1 MFRDGGFIVFVGL
14 FVVGKQW
21 FTSSV
26 LSSGIS
32 GGGTSELNQKNG
44 GFYWF

>member
-1 MFRDGGFIVFVGL
+1 MFRDGGFIGFVGL

-21 FTSSV
+21 FTSNV

-32 GGGTSELNQKNG
+32 GVDTRE
-44 GFYWF
+44 